1 MLKFMNA
8 LIPKIIINMDL
19 VVMLIRLPVLM
30 IDLVSQLLFIE
41 EKMLLMNLLKQ
52 LLKNISIVKE

>member
-8 LIPKIIINMDL
+8 LIPKIIIKMDL
-19 VVMLIRLPVLM
+19 AVMLIRLPVLM
-30 IDLVSQLLFIE
+30 IDLVSQLLFME

-52 LLKNISIVKE
+52 FLKSISIVKE